1 MSTAFQV
8 VKIQDDLASAQ
19 AAELQARVYYR
30 QAEAVYRTAVGSL
43 LDSIGV
49 AIRDE
54 GQTKEPHTG
63 LTDVGWLKYSHFAKG
78 EASAPASGQ

>member
-1 MSTAFQV
+1 
-8 VKIQDDLASAQ
+8 LASAQ

-43 LDSIGV
+43 LDSTGV

-54 GQTKEPHTG
+54 AQTKEPHTG
-63 LTDVGWLKYSHFAKG
+63 LKDVGWLKYSKYIESEDA
-78 EASAPASGQ
+78 APASKP